1 VDGMNLLIIIISLH
15 LVLYIVRFMIAKSY
29 YYSQQITGTL
39 KENGDEFS
47 VIQPI
52 VSGDCNLEQ
61 SLRTNV
67 KNGGNANFIWIVD
80 ETDQEAGRIVKKIK
94 EETGKAIKII
104 TAKDIPNEKN
114 EKVYKQKLALPYA
127 REFFIAADDDVILSF
142 DQLYK
147 LKDKLS
153 RQDCV
158 ITGLPYYRMGY
169 DFFTNLVVGFVNGN
183 TLLTYLVI
191 AGLGAVGSLNGM
203 FYMAKKDTFIHLN
216 IFEKIE
222 DKLSDEYEIAK
233 ILRNKNIQIIQSTCP
248 CSVGTTIENFS
259 HYMNLMRRWMV
270 FANIYMAEKLQ
281 FSTLLTI
288 VVPTALPLLI
298 FIHTLIIRNFRILP
312 IILGIQM
319 LIAFLNYYQRRKY
332 FKIKEP
338 LKIILF
344 EILSAY
350 LQPLHYINSLIKP
363 GMVIW
368 RNNKVM
374 INKDG
379 SVSYEKVGGTSL

>member
-1 VDGMNLLIIIISLH
+1 MNLLIIIISLH
-15 LVLYIVRFMIAKSY
+15 LVLYIVRFFIAKSY

-94 EETGKAIKII
+94 EETGKDIKII

-127 REFFIAADDDVILSF
+127 RELFIAADDDVILSF

-147 LKDKLS
+147 LKDKLN

-169 DFFTNLVVGFVNGN
+169 DFLTNLVVGFVNGN

-203 FYMAKKDTFIHLN
+203 FYMAKKDTFIQLN

-233 ILRNKNIQIIQSTCP
+233 ILRNKNIQIIQSICP

-259 HYMNLMRRWMV
+259 HYINLMRRWMV
-270 FANIYMAEKLQ
+270 FANVYMAEKLQ

-312 IILGIQM
+312 IILGIQV
-319 LIAFLNYYQRRKY
+319 LIAFLNYYQRRQY

-379 SVSYEKVGGTSL
+379 SVRYEKVGGTSL